1 MSDKFR
7 VVIDVEEGASHYARY
22 SSSEVLCGYT
32 GSYLTESR
40 ARAATCEVCKIAVF
54 EEIKRD
60 QEVFFTP
67 PPSPHPL
74 PRYEEVFLKI
84 LYRIPPLKGADDAV
98 KMADRR
104 ASAALKH
111 LKEREP

>member
-7 VVIDVEEGASHYARY
+7 VSISTTSGVTHYVRAKD
-22 SSSEVLCGYT
+22 SSVLCDT
-32 GSYLTESR
+32 GDKLLSDSAITASCSACSGLFMAEMR
-40 ARAATCEVCKIAVF
+40 REFLA
-54 EEIKRD
+54 
-60 QEVFFTP
+60 QE
-67 PPSPHPL
+67 
-74 PRYEEVFLKI
+74 RYEEVFLKI